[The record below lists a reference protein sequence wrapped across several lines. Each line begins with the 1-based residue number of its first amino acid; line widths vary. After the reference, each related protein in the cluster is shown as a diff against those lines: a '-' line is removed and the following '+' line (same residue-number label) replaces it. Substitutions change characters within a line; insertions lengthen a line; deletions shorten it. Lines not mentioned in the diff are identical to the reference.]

1 MIQPRSFP
9 IGFGLLISLSIVL
22 FILYP
27 KPRSFREYSS
37 QVISSY
43 AKTTPSSP
51 ITEPGLVT
59 NATLGFE
66 RVFAVGL
73 AERSDKRDALTLISS
88 LTGFRINWIEGV
100 RGESVVDK
108 ALPYGIDRV
117 KLWET
122 NLGSW
127 RGHINAVRT
136 IVEEGISTALIME
149 DDMDWDV
156 RLKDQ
161 LQHIAA
167 GARTLQPLPTH
178 PPASPY
184 GDDWDLL
191 WLGHCGEVFPEVLEE
206 YASMDPNSPDFVYVS
221 TKYTIEN
228 DLTVPPPARVAG
240 FQNYTTSPYTRWVH
254 VTGAPIC
261 TFAYALSLEGAKKVL
276 FDLSVDHLAGPFDN
290 ALAGLCRWGR
300 PETRLGMRCFTVTP
314 PVFMHHKAKG
324 YSNGD
329 SDIQVVGG
337 GGKGSL
343 REVGTTENMVW
354 SARLNTREMIMGE
367 DMKSQFKEVEEGA
380 EEEMVEE
387 EMAEEK
393 VGTE

>member
-9 IGFGLLISLSIVL
+9 IGFGLLVSLSIGL

-43 AKTTPSSP
+43 AKATPSSP
-51 ITEPGLVT
+51 ISEPGLVT

-73 AERSDKRDALTLISS
+73 AERSDKRDALMLISS

-108 ALPYGIDRV
+108 ALPYGVDRV

-161 LQHIAA
+161 LQDIAA
-167 GARTLQPLPTH
+167 GTRTLQPLRTH
-178 PPASPY
+178 PSASPY

-191 WLGHCGEVFPEVLEE
+191 WLGHCGEVFPEKLEE

-300 PETRLGMRCFTVTP
+300 PQTRLGMRCFTVTP

-367 DMKSQFKEVEEGA
+367 DMKSQFM
-380 EEEMVEE
+380 EEEEE
-387 EMAEEK
+387 EETVQEEK
-393 VGTE
+393 VGSE